1 MYNVVVACNYS
12 LKITKNNDMVLY
24 VPVPVVPWYHG
35 THVYEQM

>member
-24 VPVPVVPWYHG
+24 VPVPGTMVPRYSCL
-35 THVYEQM
+35 

>member
-24 VPVPVVPWYHG
+24 VPTTVPLVPRYSCL
-35 THVYEQM
+35 